1 MELSGSTGQVSL
13 RNWCLNWDMKGDGLV
28 GGEVGNDFQ
37 SEVTVLK
44 KVSQAGR
51 TIACWQNRKK
61 GQ

>member
-37 SEVTVLK
+37 SEVTIK
-44 KVSQAGR
+44 KSLSGR
-51 TIACWQNRKK
+51 KDHRMLAE
-61 GQ
+61 